1 MKSGRRGGRSEVW
14 MTEELKPRIVVLGV
28 GGAGG
33 NAINNMIE
41 ANLQGVEF
49 IAANTDAQALA
60 RSRATKRIQLGI
72 ETTAGLGAGAKPE
85 IGMQSAEETIGEIRD
100 QLAGA
105 HMVFIAAGMGGG
117 TGTGAAPVIAR
128 VARELGILTIAVLT
142 KPFSFEGDHRMR
154 LAEQGV
160 ERIRD
165 HVDTLIVVPNQNLFR
180 IANDRTTFAD
190 AFRLADD
197 VLYSGVRGI
206 TDLIVMPGLINLD
219 FADIST
225 VMRNM
230 GTALMGMAEASGEDR
245 ALEAARKAIE
255 NPLLDDITIRG
266 AKGVVINITGGYDM
280 TLFELD
286 EAANAI
292 RKEVAPD
299 ANIILGSAFDPELEG
314 AIRVCVVAAG
324 LDLPG
329 GRRAAPAAAY
339 TVRQPVAAPIAEED
353 APVVHR
359 AEPALAEGRE
369 PVPAQPDDPADEEKP
384 VIVTASNARAYADN
398 DDALPGVFS
407 DRTEVPEPV
416 SSGRSVPGSGFAT
429 LFGFRKPVASDG
441 PDPRSPEDDPPPKAP
456 ARRSV
461 VAEAGDSPEPE
472 DFDDLEI
479 PAFLRRSA
487 NH

>member
-1 MKSGRRGGRSEVW
+1 
-14 MTEELKPRIVVLGV
+14 MTDELKPRIVVLGV

-49 IAANTDAQALA
+49 IAANTDAQALS
-60 RSRATKRIQLGI
+60 RSRASKRLQLGI

-85 IGMQSAEETIGEIRD
+85 IGMQSAEETLGEIREH
-100 QLAGA
+100 LSGA

-128 VARELGILTIAVLT
+128 VAKELGILTIAVLT
-142 KPFSFEGDHRMR
+142 KPFSFEGEHRMR
-154 LAEQGV
+154 LAEEGI

-165 HVDTLIVVPNQNLFR
+165 QVDTLIVVPNQNLFR

-230 GTALMGMAEASGEDR
+230 GTALMGMAEARGEGR

-255 NPLLDDITIRG
+255 NPLLDDVTIKG

-292 RKEVAPD
+292 RKEVDPK

-324 LDLPG
+324 LHLPAG
-329 GRRAAPAAAY
+329 HKTAHPAPSY
-339 TVRQPVAAPIAEED
+339 TVRHPVAAPIVDED
-353 APVVHR
+353 T
-359 AEPALAEGRE
+359 
-369 PVPAQPDDPADEEKP
+369 PDSRPADGTPAADQDPLPSLGDYPSGEDRP
-384 VIVTASNARAYADN
+384 VIVTPGSQRAAADN
-398 DDALPGVFS
+398 DDALPGIFS
-407 DRTEVPEPV
+407 DRTEIPENV
-416 SSGRSVPGSGFAT
+416 MSGRSGSGSGFSA
-429 LFGFRKPVASDG
+429 LFGWRKTNAAEGSEMREPDGDLSPVAAT
-441 PDPRSPEDDPPPKAP
+441 RPP
-456 ARRSV
+456 V
-461 VAEAGDSPEPE
+461 VSAAEESPEPE